1 MTKVESAAGLGD
13 ARGLVKLDQ
22 VELDLQGMTCA
33 SCAARIEKKLNKLP
47 GANATVNFATE
58 KASVTFDPAVVSTDE
73 MLAAV
78 TAIGYGAELVKDEPD
93 EEPAAGGG
101 HLRDHAAELLQRLVL
116 SAALSVPVLLL
127 SMIPQLEFRNW
138 QWLAFTLATPVVF
151 WGGLPFHKAA
161 WASAKHLSFSMD
173 TLISMGSLAAYGWS
187 IYALFFTKAGDQGFR
202 MNFSFTGATSHMHPD
217 IYLETASVVV
227 AVILF
232 GRYLEAKGKR
242 RSGSAISDLAS
253 GGSVTVAVLD
263 MDGRE
268 TLRVSRELKVGDRFL
283 VRAGE
288 KVGTDG
294 VVESGEA
301 NVDFSLLTGESRPRR
316 VAEGDE
322 IVGGA
327 VNIDGRLVVRAT
339 RVGSETAMAQLAK
352 IVADAQAKK
361 ADVQH
366 LVDKISSVFVPVVIL
381 LSIGTALVRLF
392 AGDSMQ
398 AAFTAAVAVLIIA
411 CPCAM
416 GLATPMALLVG
427 TGRAAQLGILIR
439 GPEVLE
445 SARQI
450 DTVILDKT
458 GTVTSGR
465 MSVVGAISMGATTEA
480 ELAAM
485 AAAAE
490 AGSRHPLARALL
502 VHADELDVDVP
513 EAEAVVAVAGQGVS
527 ATVNGVSV
535 VVGKL
540 SFCEENGLVA
550 PEDPA
555 RFREASHGPVSLV
568 YVGWGGAVRGIFE
581 IADQIRPDSR
591 AAIGALKRLG
601 TEVILLTGDSREAAE
616 AVGRE
621 LAVNQVIADVSPE
634 GKGQVVDELLG
645 KGRRVAMVGDGIN
658 DAAALAKATLGISV
672 GGGTDV
678 AKEASDLTVFGGGVA
693 GVVDAI
699 RIARR
704 TLGTIRGNL
713 FWAFAYNA
721 AAIPLAALGLVNPV
735 VAGAAMAFSS
745 VFVVGNSV
753 RLFSFQRA
761 RID

>member
-1 MTKVESAAGLGD
+1 MTKVESGAELGD

-47 GANATVNFATE
+47 GASATVNFATE
-58 KASVTFDPAVVSTDE
+58 KASVTFDPAVVSTED

-78 TAIGYGAELVKDEPD
+78 TAIGYGAELVK
-93 EEPAAGGG
+93 EEPEEEAAAGTARS
-101 HLRDHAAELLQRLVL
+101 HDHASELLQRLVF
-116 SAALSVPVLLL
+116 SAMLAVPVLLL

-161 WASAKHLSFSMD
+161 WASLKHFSFSMD
-173 TLISMGSLAAYGWS
+173 TLISMGALAAYGWS

-202 MNFSFTGATSHMHPD
+202 MSFSFTGATSRMHPD

-253 GGSVTVAVLD
+253 GGSVAVTVLGV
-263 MDGRE
+263 DGHE
-268 TLRVSRELKVGDRFL
+268 TLRVSRDLKVGDRFL

-301 NVDFSLLTGESRPRR
+301 NVDFSLLTGESLPRR
-316 VAEGDE
+316 VLPGDE

-327 VNIDGRLVVRAT
+327 VNLDGRLVVRAT

-361 ADVQH
+361 AEVQH
-366 LVDKISSVFVPVVIL
+366 LVDRISSVFVPVVIA
-381 LSIGTALVRLF
+381 LSIGTALVRF
-392 AGDSMQ
+392 FTGDSVQ

-445 SARQI
+445 SARRI
-450 DTVILDKT
+450 DTVVLDKT
-458 GTVTSGR
+458 GTVTTGR
-465 MSVVGAISMGATTEA
+465 MSVVRAIPLGDTTEA
-480 ELAAM
+480 ELTAM

-490 AGSRHPLARALL
+490 AGSRHPLAAAIMVR
-502 VHADELDVDVP
+502 ADELEVDVP
-513 EAEAVVAVAGQGVS
+513 EAKSVLAVAGQGVS
-527 ATVNGVSV
+527 AIVDQVPV

-540 SFCEENGLVA
+540 AYCQDNGLVA
-550 PEDPA
+550 PGDLT
-555 RFREASHGPVSLV
+555 RESAGTQAPVSLV
-568 YVGWGGAVRGIFE
+568 YAGWGGEVRGVFE

-591 AAIGALKRLG
+591 GAINALKHLG
-601 TEVILLTGDSREAAE
+601 AEVILLTGDSRQAAE
-616 AVGRE
+616 LVGRE
-621 LAVNQVIADVSPE
+621 LAVDRVIAEVTPE
-634 GKGQVVDELLG
+634 GKGQVVDELLAQG
-645 KGRRVAMVGDGIN
+645 KRVAMVGDGIN

-693 GVVDAI
+693 GVVDAV

-713 FWAFAYNA
+713 FWAFAYNT

-735 VAGAAMAFSS
+735 VAGTAMAFSS

-753 RLFSFQRA
+753 RLFGFRRA
-761 RID
+761 HID

>member
-1 MTKVESAAGLGD
+1 MTKVESTAEMGD
-13 ARGLVKLDQ
+13 ARGLVNLGQ

-47 GANATVNFATE
+47 GASATVNFATE
-58 KASVTFDPAVVSTDE
+58 KASVTFDPAQVSTED

-78 TAIGYGAELVKDEPD
+78 TAIGYGAELVKPESD
-93 EEPAAGGG
+93 EEESTGSAHA
-101 HLRDHAAELLQRLVL
+101 HDHASELLRRLVF
-116 SAALSVPVLLL
+116 SAVLALPVLLL

-138 QWLAFTLATPVVF
+138 QWLAFALASPVVF

-161 WASAKHLSFSMD
+161 WTSLKHLSFSMD
-173 TLISMGSLAAYGWS
+173 TLISMGALAAYGWS
-187 IYALFFTKAGDQGFR
+187 VYALFFTKAGDQGFR
-202 MNFSFTGATSHMHPD
+202 MSFSFTGATSHLHPD
-217 IYLETASVVV
+217 IYLETASAVV
-227 AVILF
+227 AVILL

-253 GGSVTVAVLD
+253 GGSIGVTVLTA
-263 MDGRE
+263 DGHE
-268 TLRVSRELKVGDRFL
+268 TLRLSRELEVGDRFL

-294 VVESGEA
+294 LVESGEA
-301 NVDFSLLTGESRPRR
+301 NVDFSLLTGESSPRR
-316 VAEGDE
+316 VGQGDE

-327 VNIDGRLVVRAT
+327 VNMDGGLVVRAT

-366 LVDKISSVFVPVVIL
+366 LVDRISSVFVPVVIL
-381 LSIGTALVRLF
+381 LSLATAVVRLF
-392 AGDSMQ
+392 AGDGAQ

-445 SARQI
+445 SARKI
-450 DTVILDKT
+450 DTVVLDKT
-458 GTVTSGR
+458 GTVTTGR
-465 MSVVGAISMGATTEA
+465 MSVVRAAPAGSTTEA
-480 ELAAM
+480 ELTAL

-490 AGSRHPLARALL
+490 AGSRHPLAAAL
-502 VHADELDVDVP
+502 VIHADEIEVQVP
-513 EAEAVVAVAGQGVS
+513 EAESAISVAGQGVS
-527 ATVNGVSV
+527 A
-535 VVGKL
+535 VVGGVPITVGRL
-540 SFCEENGLVA
+540 SYCLENGLAVPPEVA
-550 PEDPA
+550 
-555 RFREASHGPVSLV
+555 EALDGSERPVSLV
-568 YVGWGGAVRGIFE
+568 YAGWNGEVRGVFE
-581 IADQIRPDSR
+581 IADQIRSDSR
-591 AAIGALKRLG
+591 AAISSLKRLG
-601 TEVILLTGDSREAAE
+601 AEVILLTGDSRQAAD

-621 LAVNQVIADVSPE
+621 LGVDRVIAEVTPE
-634 GKGQVVDELLG
+634 GKGQVVDELLAQ
-645 KGRRVAMVGDGIN
+645 GRRVAMVGDGIN

-713 FWAFAYNA
+713 FWAFAYNT
-721 AAIPLAALGLVNPV
+721 AAIPLAAFGLVNPV
-735 VAGAAMAFSS
+735 VAGTAMAFSS

-753 RLFSFQRA
+753 RLFGFRRA
-761 RID
+761 RIG

>member
-1 MTKVESAAGLGD
+1 MTKVESGAELGD

-47 GANATVNFATE
+47 GASATVNFATE
-58 KASVTFDPAVVSTDE
+58 KASVTFDPAVVSTED

-78 TAIGYGAELVKDEPD
+78 TAIGYGAELVK
-93 EEPAAGGG
+93 EEPEEEAAAGTARS
-101 HLRDHAAELLQRLVL
+101 HDHASELLQRLVF
-116 SAALSVPVLLL
+116 SAMLAVPVLLL

-161 WASAKHLSFSMD
+161 WASLKHFSFSMD
-173 TLISMGSLAAYGWS
+173 TLISMGALAAYGWS

-202 MNFSFTGATSHMHPD
+202 MSFSFTGATSRMHPD

-253 GGSVTVAVLD
+253 GGSVTVTVLGA
-263 MDGRE
+263 DGHE
-268 TLRVSRELKVGDRFL
+268 TLRVSRDLKVGDRFL

-301 NVDFSLLTGESRPRR
+301 NVDFSLLTGESLPRR
-316 VAEGDE
+316 VLPGDE

-327 VNIDGRLVVRAT
+327 VNLDGRLVVRAT

-361 ADVQH
+361 AEVQH
-366 LVDKISSVFVPVVIL
+366 LVDRISSVFVPVVIA
-381 LSIGTALVRLF
+381 LSIGTALVRF
-392 AGDSMQ
+392 FTGDSVQ

-445 SARQI
+445 SARRI
-450 DTVILDKT
+450 DTVVLDKT
-458 GTVTSGR
+458 GTVTTGR
-465 MSVVGAISMGATTEA
+465 MSVVRAIPLGDTTEA
-480 ELAAM
+480 ELTAM

-490 AGSRHPLARALL
+490 AGSRHPLAAAIMVR
-502 VHADELDVDVP
+502 ADELEVDVP
-513 EAEAVVAVAGQGVS
+513 EAKSVLAVAGQGVS
-527 ATVNGVSV
+527 AIVDQVPV

-540 SFCEENGLVA
+540 AYCQDNGLVA
-550 PEDPA
+550 PGDLT
-555 RFREASHGPVSLV
+555 RESAGTQAPVSLV
-568 YVGWGGAVRGIFE
+568 YAGWGGEVRGVFE

-591 AAIGALKRLG
+591 GAINALKHLG
-601 TEVILLTGDSREAAE
+601 AEVILLTGDSRQAAE
-616 AVGRE
+616 LVGRE
-621 LAVNQVIADVSPE
+621 LAVDRVIAEVTPE
-634 GKGQVVDELLG
+634 GKGQVVDELLAQG
-645 KGRRVAMVGDGIN
+645 KRVAMVGDGIN

-693 GVVDAI
+693 GVVDAV

-713 FWAFAYNA
+713 FWAFAYNT

-735 VAGAAMAFSS
+735 VAGTAMAFSS

-753 RLFSFQRA
+753 RLFGFRRA
-761 RID
+761 HID

>member
-1 MTKVESAAGLGD
+1 MAKVKSTAELGD
-13 ARGLVKLDQ
+13 ARGLVSLDQ
-22 VELDLQGMTCA
+22 VELDLEGMTCA

-47 GANATVNFATE
+47 GASATVNFATE
-58 KASVTFDPAVVSTDE
+58 KASVTFDPAQVSTED

-78 TAIGYGAELVKDEPD
+78 TAIGYGAELVKAEPD
-93 EEPAAGGG
+93 EGDATGSA
-101 HLRDHAAELLQRLVL
+101 HAHDHATELLRRLVI
-116 SAALSVPVLLL
+116 SAALALPVLLL

-138 QWLAFTLATPVVF
+138 QWLAFTLASPVVF

-161 WASAKHLSFSMD
+161 WASLKHLSFSMD
-173 TLISMGSLAAYGWS
+173 TLISMGSLADYGWS

-202 MNFSFTGATSHMHPD
+202 MSFSFTGATSHLHPD

-253 GGSVTVAVLD
+253 GGSITVTVLAA
-263 MDGRE
+263 DGRE
-268 TLRVSRELKVGDRFL
+268 TLRLSRDLKVGDRFL

-294 VVESGEA
+294 LVESGEA
-301 NVDFSLLTGESRPRR
+301 NVDFSLLTGESLPRR
-316 VAEGDE
+316 VGQGDE

-366 LVDKISSVFVPVVIL
+366 LVDRISSVFVPVVIL
-381 LSIGTALVRLF
+381 LSLATAVVRLF
-392 AGDSMQ
+392 AGDSGQ

-445 SARQI
+445 SARKI
-450 DTVILDKT
+450 DTVVLDKT
-458 GTVTSGR
+458 GTVTTGR
-465 MSVVGAISMGATTEA
+465 MSVVRVITAGSTTEG
-480 ELAAM
+480 ELTAM
-485 AAAAE
+485 TAAAE
-490 AGSRHPLARALL
+490 AGSRHPLAAALM
-502 VHADELDVDVP
+502 VHAEEIEVQVP
-513 EAEAVVAVAGQGVS
+513 EAESAASVAGQGVS
-527 ATVNGVSV
+527 AVVAGVPV
-535 VVGKL
+535 IVGRL
-540 SFCEENGLVA
+540 SYCRANGLGV
-550 PEDPA
+550 PSELV
-555 RFREASHGPVSLV
+555 EALDGSERPVSMV
-568 YVGWGGAVRGIFE
+568 YAGWSGQVRGVFE
-581 IADQIRPDSR
+581 IADQIRTDSG

-601 TEVILLTGDSREAAE
+601 AQVILLTGDSRQAAD

-621 LAVNQVIADVSPE
+621 LGVDRVIAEVTPE
-634 GKGQVVDELLG
+634 GKGQVVDDLLRQ
-645 KGRRVAMVGDGIN
+645 GRRVAMVGDGIN

-713 FWAFAYNA
+713 FWAFAYNT
-721 AAIPLAALGLVNPV
+721 AAIPLAAFGLVNPV
-735 VAGAAMAFSS
+735 VAGTAMAFSS
-745 VFVVGNSV
+745 VFVVANSV
-753 RLFSFQRA
+753 RLFGFRRA
-761 RID
+761 RIA